1 MKRKVN
7 MTGVG
12 LAMGA
17 GFGTAIG
24 VATGNLGVW
33 LPIGVA
39 LGMLYP
45 ALFGAE
51 TKTCGGSENEKQ
63 VPHR

>member
-24 VATGNLGVW
+24 IATGNLGVW

-45 ALFGAE
+45 ALFGTD
-51 TKTCGGSENEKQ
+51 TKTCRGSHDDKQ

>member
-1 MKRKVN
+1 
-7 MTGVG
+7 
-12 LAMGA
+12 MGA

-45 ALFGAE
+45 ALFEAE

>member
-24 VATGNLGVW
+24 VATGNIGVW

-39 LGMLYP
+39 LGMLFP
-45 ALFGAE
+45 ALFGSDTNA
-51 TKTCGGSENEKQ
+51 CGESKDEKQ
-63 VPHR
+63 VPRR